1 MPNWRHRRVP
11 SRGTRTAKPARR
23 SPPTIKDPPPAPH
36 RPASRRCHRQAARR
50 AVLSRGLRHNDR
62 RRRARCCSAGAA
74 LPFGFHVLVRPGSDR
89 LRHLGR
95 TTEPTLAAPPGAHP
109 TGCTRWPARTRST
122 RQSTGRR
129 CTTTD
134 TTSDRRLLATL
145 TSQRNRTSHPDRSAK
160 SAPVA
165 PPRADRANALHS
177 PSNGPPVRNHRH
189 AARPPTIRHRTA
201 PTDVIGQAA
210 PIAAPASVAPRRANA
225 QRPAVNGP
233 AVRGHRHAARLPAT
247 RLAESVR
254 SQPSQRRWGRHLL
267 RRRDA
272 STANVPP
279 PPAAPGR
286 PGARL
291 DVRVSRTGEIS
302 GAAASSCVSAP
313 GLTECRQVEC
323 SHPYAPGLLA
333 ACATMTGTEIG

>member
-1 MPNWRHRRVP
+1 VGHAQP
-11 SRGTRTAKPARR
+11 SPPEDPRRR
-23 SPPTIKDPPPAPH
+23 SRTRRPRHIDQRRDAVTDRPPDVPCFSRPSPQ
-36 RPASRRCHRQAARR
+36 RPASPGA
-50 AVLSRGLRHNDR
+50 LLFR
-62 RRRARCCSAGAA
+62 RRRAAVR
-74 LPFGFHVLVRPGSDR
+74 LPRARVRPGSDR

-210 PIAAPASVAPRRANA
+210 PIAAPASIAPLRANA